1 MAWLA
6 SLGLDKYLVTAIE
19 TARPVLQDA
28 IIPALQK
35 LRDGSKDKAT
45 LFIENWRAL
54 NKAVNNVFKGF
65 KPDPATLSQM
75 SPELQSFES
84 ESASKARLQDLAAQV
99 KGGKRTR
106 RRRRMHK

>member
-19 TARPVLQDA
+19 TARPVLQNA
-28 IIPALQK
+28 IVPALQK

-54 NKAVNNVFKGF
+54 NKAINDVFKGF
-65 KPDPATLSQM
+65 KADPVTLAAM
-75 SPELQSFES
+75 DPELQQIES
-84 ESASKARLQDLAAQV
+84 DNARVARLEQLATQG